1 MRATCALTKTLKQ
14 NEADGRANECPNDA
28 AQSGRARL
36 SADCL
41 TKIRKVFEHTF
52 MSYIREHEEIFGVD
66 GGFSSLPSFL
76 TIQNGEGT
84 SPGGGED
91 RSLDLAGSE
100 MDMLDGRVSGMLGA
114 RSASSR
120 HLPDLQTLDEDVDS
134 EDEEVWVDDSFD
146 MNDDEWTRKL

>member
-1 MRATCALTKTLKQ
+1 MRVMCALTKTIKQ

-76 TIQNGEGT
+76 TVQNSEGT
-84 SPGGGED
+84 RLGGHEGRTPNLA
-91 RSLDLAGSE
+91 RSVT
-100 MDMLDGRVSGMLGA
+100 DMLDGLNSGMLGA

-120 HLPDLQTLDEDVDS
+120 HLLDL
-134 EDEEVWVDDSFD
+134 
-146 MNDDEWTRKL
+146 